1 MSSSFLLQIF
11 YKDVQVKGVVV
22 QYWRFGTKCHQCNCI
37 ARVAAKKSERE
48 THIFATITSRR
59 LDMYILYAKFTL
71 EKLRK
76 KNSKYRMFSTRFTFN
91 PKKNH
96 LKSVKYCWKMENVIR
111 SIAQSS
117 HKSTL
122 NSLKFQWILNI
133 LLHGLWALIPNE
145 QKWSQEK
152 CLLQGSKV
160 LGKSLLFLNCVPLI
174 SSPAADLKNPKR
186 DKSVQAMVFPPK
198 PFICK
203 VAVPFQKRDLGG
215 FSPWSI
221 TIFDKCW
228 KRNLSGNIF

>member
-37 ARVAAKKSERE
+37 ARVAAKKVSVKL
-48 THIFATITSRR
+48 TYLQQLRR

-91 PKKNH
+91 PKKH

-186 DKSVQAMVFPPK
+186 DKRVS
-198 PFICK
+198 
-203 VAVPFQKRDLGG
+203 RLW
-215 FSPWSI
+215 FSHQNHS
-221 TIFDKCW
+221 FAK
-228 KRNLSGNIF
+228 